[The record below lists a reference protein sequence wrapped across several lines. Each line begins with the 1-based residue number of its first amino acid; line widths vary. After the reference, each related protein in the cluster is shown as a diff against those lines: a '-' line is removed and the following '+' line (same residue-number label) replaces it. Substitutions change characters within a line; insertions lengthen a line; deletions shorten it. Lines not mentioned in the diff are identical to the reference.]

1 MKNLVFI
8 ALAFFTL
15 SGCVSSKL
23 HKELQSRYREIS
35 EENKQLRNEN
45 NELQAQLQVA
55 ENRIASLEKQVSAFI
70 VDTTKMTKE
79 LRKLRQQ
86 YSDLNRSYEFLMDRN
101 EKLLKNNKA
110 ENQRLMQRLNQVQKE
125 LQVKEDS
132 LQTEQQRLKNLAQA
146 LQQREQRVNELQ
158 TLINQKDSTVNAVRQ
173 RLKDALLNFE
183 GKGLSIEKRNG
194 KVYVSLENRLLFA
207 SGSWNVNSEGQKALR
222 QLAVVLAENPDLSV
236 TVEGHTDN
244 QAFGNS
250 KSAVND
256 NWDLS
261 VMRATAIVKI
271 ITENEEVK
279 PAQITA
285 AGRSEYLPVAPNETP
300 EGRAKNRRTEIIIT
314 PKLSELTQLLEE
326 TD

>member
-1 MKNLVFI
+1 MKYFLFL
-8 ALAFFTL
+8 ALALFSL
-15 SGCVSSKL
+15 NSCVSSKL
-23 HKELQSRYREIS
+23 HKELQSRYNELS
-35 EENKQLRNEN
+35 TENKELHAQN
-45 NELQAQLQVA
+45 NDLEAALQVA
-55 ENRIASLEKQVSAFI
+55 KNRISRLEKQLSALI
-70 VDTTKMTKE
+70 VDTTKMNKD

-101 EKLLKNNKA
+101 EKLLQNNKA
-110 ENQRLMQRLNQVQKE
+110 ENQRLMQRLDKVQKE

-132 LQTEQQRLKNLAQA
+132 LLTEQQRLKNLAQA

-158 TLINQKDSTVNAVRQ
+158 ALINQKDSTVNAVRQ

-183 GKGLSIEKRNG
+183 GKGLSIENRNG

-207 SGSWNVNSEGQKALR
+207 SGSWRVNSEGQKALR
-222 QLAVVLAENPDLSV
+222 QLALVLAENSDLSV
-236 TVEGHTDN
+236 MVEGHTDN

-271 ITENEEVK
+271 LTENPEVK

-285 AGRSEYLPVAPNETP
+285 AGRSEYLPIASNETA

-326 TD
+326 TE